1 MLRILL
7 FPFALLY
14 GLVTGIRN
22 WLFDWGVL
30 RSEAVDVPTVCI
42 GNLTVGGTGKTPH
55 TEYVLDA
62 LRRHFRTAV
71 LSRGYKRHTRG
82 FVLAGAG
89 TDALQ
94 IGDEPYQMSRKY
106 PDVCLAVDERRVH
119 GVRELLSRRPDLDVV
134 VLDDALQ
141 HRAIRPGLTVLLT
154 DYARLYTRDWPLPA
168 GRLRE
173 WRSGSRRANIIIVS
187 KCPVDLP
194 ADEMQRIRR
203 EIAPREGQSLY
214 FSTYRYRPLQA
225 VFPEACPA
233 AQPLPDGDTGI
244 LLVAGIVSPQA
255 MVSYLAPQAARV
267 ETMFFPDHHLFTAQD
282 FEAMRQRL
290 RAMNF
295 SRKMIVVTE
304 KDAARLLSVGYY
316 PETLKPL
323 TYALPIEVRFLDDP
337 NHSFIQKIT
346 RYVTENSRNGRLPA
360 AAHADAAQNR
370 HHPGNGTGQPGDR
383 TDGQDGNCV

>member
-14 GLVTGIRN
+14 GLATGIRN
-22 WLFDWGVL
+22 WLFDRGVL
-30 RSEAVDVPTVCI
+30 RSETVDVPTICV
-42 GNLTVGGTGKTPH
+42 GNLAVGGTGKTPH

-62 LRRHFRTAV
+62 LRRHFRVAV
-71 LSRGYKRHTRG
+71 LSRGYKRHTQG

-89 TDALQ
+89 TDATQ
-94 IGDEPYQMSRKY
+94 VGDEPYQMFRKY
-106 PDVCLAVDERRVH
+106 PDVRLAVDERRVH
-119 GVRELLSRRPDLDVV
+119 GVRELLRRFPGLDVV

-173 WRSGSRRANIIIVS
+173 WRSGSRRADLIVVS
-187 KCPVDLP
+187 KCPADLSI
-194 ADEMQRIRR
+194 DERRRIHR

-225 VFPEACPA
+225 VFPGVNPGTFT
-233 AQPLPDGDTGI
+233 PDGSTGI

-255 MVSYLAPQAARV
+255 MVAHLAPQAPQV

-282 FEAMRQRL
+282 FEAMRQKL
-290 RAMNF
+290 QAMNF
-295 SRKMIVVTE
+295 SRSILVVTE
-304 KDAARLLSVGYY
+304 KDAARLLSLGYY
-316 PETLKPL
+316 PEALKPL
-323 TYALPIEVRFLDDP
+323 TYALPIEVDFLDDP
-337 NHSFIQKIT
+337 NQSFIQKIT
-346 RYVTENSRNGRLPA
+346 QYVTENSRNG
-360 AAHADAAQNR
+360 
-370 HHPGNGTGQPGDR
+370 
-383 TDGQDGNCV
+383 